1 MRALQLQAVSQL
13 KLVEVPPPTLR
24 ADQLLIRTG
33 AAIICTS
40 DLNDW
45 RSNPFDIALPVIL
58 GHEGAGT
65 VAAVGSA
72 VQGFQ
77 PGDRVAAHPVHP
89 CGRCDTCRRGLG
101 HLCPHLEH
109 FGLNLPGTMAEYF
122 VVRADRARR
131 LPAGADFAVA
141 ALAEPICVCLEA
153 LAQAR
158 LSAGQSL
165 LILGDG
171 PFGILMARLAQ
182 ALGLA
187 RLVIA
192 GHQPYRLGFAR
203 GAVAVNVAG
212 TADPT
217 EVLRRAGGEGGYTAV
232 ILAVASEA
240 ALRTGLAC
248 LEPRG
253 RLVIFASLHGPTPI
267 DLFAVQMRELEIV
280 GAVNDADR
288 FDEAV
293 RRLTEAPALFADL
306 VTQRFPLE
314 AYSAAFDLAAGG
326 QEQALK
332 VAFVFE

>member
-1 MRALQLQAVSQL
+1 MRALQLQAVGQL
-13 KLVEVPPPTLR
+13 ALVDVPPP
-24 ADQLLIRTG
+24 AIKSDQLLIRTG
-33 AAIICTS
+33 AATICTS
-40 DLNDW
+40 DINDL
-45 RSNPFDIALPVIL
+45 RANPFNIPLPVIL

-65 VAAVGSA
+65 VAAIGAA
-72 VQGFQ
+72 VEGFQ
-77 PGDRVAAHPVHP
+77 IGDRVAAHPVHP

-101 HLCPHLEH
+101 HLCPHMEH
-109 FGLNLPGTMAEYF
+109 FGLNLPGTLAEYF

-158 LSAGQSL
+158 VSAGGSL

-171 PFGILMARLAQ
+171 PFGVLMARLAGT
-182 ALGLA
+182 LGLR

-203 GAVAVNVAG
+203 AALAVNVAG
-212 TADPT
+212 EADPAPI
-217 EVLRRAGGEGGYTAV
+217 LRQAAGAGGFEAV

-240 ALRTGLAC
+240 ALQTGLAC
-248 LEPRG
+248 LEARG
-253 RLVIFASLHGPTPI
+253 RLVVFASLHGLTPV

-288 FDEAV
+288 LDEAV
-293 RRLTEAPALFADL
+293 HRLTETPALFADL

-314 AYSAAFDLAAGG
+314 AYSAAFDLAAAG
-326 QEQALK
+326 QDRALK
-332 VAFVFE
+332 VALVLE